1 MNFNRIFSK
10 NGLDELFIKLYLI
23 VVCGGCLSKMY
34 ISPYGPTGKQA
45 SILFWKCWTHSAIS
59 QLACVM

>member
-23 VVCGGCLSKMY
+23 VICGGCLSKMH
-34 ISPYGPTGKQA
+34 ISPYDPTGKQA
-45 SILFWKCWTHSAIS
+45 STLF
-59 QLACVM
+59 

>member
-10 NGLDELFIKLYLI
+10 NGLDELFLKLYLI
-23 VVCGGCLSKMY
+23 VICVGCLSKMH

-45 SILFWKCWTHSAIS
+45 SILF
-59 QLACVM
+59 

>member
-23 VVCGGCLSKMY
+23 VVCGGCLSKC
-34 ISPYGPTGKQA
+34 ISLPMALLGSKQVYYSENAEHTGP
-45 SILFWKCWTHSAIS
+45 LVNWP
-59 QLACVM
+59 V